1 MFGQPSEV
9 VAIDFWT
16 FVPDVLKRVVND
28 QTSGRF
34 VVRNETIAVV
44 RRRMTSRSAGSYY
57 AEFHLPS
64 DDRDLASGILVLC
77 LDDWDLPKLI
87 LLVGHPDGFGEY
99 KWHGVCPT
107 LLKPVQMLFLDPA
120 THLFVS
126 RKAVGKPP
134 PISVQRIND
143 DQAVVAK
150 LIQKYGLSNHPDLS
164 EDLDFAPFG
173 SLVDIFEDAFF
184 ASNGLPSPIRTE
196 SGATNVLA
204 TVQNYKERQR
214 LPPRL
219 LKKDMAKKLARP
231 FRTKEEFW
239 KAWADRRLPHPSDDF
254 FKAIEAQ
261 FAAKGPVR

>member
-1 MFGQPSEV
+1 MFGQPSEG

-16 FVPDVLKRVVND
+16 FVADVRKHAVND
-28 QTSGRF
+28 STSGRF
-34 VVRNETIAVV
+34 VIRNETIVVV
-44 RRRMTSRSAGSYY
+44 RRRGTSRSAGSYY
-57 AEFHLPS
+57 ADFHLPS
-64 DDRDLASGILVLC
+64 DDRDLASGILVLR
-77 LDDWDLPKLI
+77 LEDWDLPKLI

-143 DQAVVAK
+143 DTAVMVK
-150 LIQKYGLSNHPDLS
+150 LIQKYGLSDPDLS

-173 SLVDIFEDAFF
+173 SLVDIVKDAFF
-184 ASNGLPSPIRTE
+184 ASNGLPSPIRME

-204 TVQNYKERQR
+204 TVQNCKERQR

-219 LKKDMAKKLARP
+219 LKKNMAKKVARP
-231 FRTKEEFW
+231 YRTIEEFR
-239 KAWADRRLPHPSDDF
+239 KAWADRRLPPQGDDF
-254 FKAIEAQ
+254 FKAVEARLT
-261 FAAKGPVR
+261 AKGPVR